1 MASSSRPA
9 LPDPE
14 PAAEAAF
21 VAPRTAAEQ
30 VVAEIWAEV
39 LGMET
44 VSVDANFFA
53 LGGHSLL
60 ATQVLS
66 RVEQAFGAKLP
77 VRALFEHPTVATLEA
92 DDEGVL
98 AEALADLEDL
108 SEEELMSLLAEE

>member
-1 MASSSRPA
+1 
-9 LPDPE
+9 
-14 PAAEAAF
+14 
-21 VAPRTAAEQ
+21 
-30 VVAEIWAEV
+30 
-39 LGMET
+39 MET

-77 VRALFEHPTVATLEA
+77 VRALFEHPTVATLAATLEA